1 MSVLD
6 QRRTGTRAGAL
17 MVVGGVVSVQVGG
30 AFAKGLFDVA
40 GPTGVVWLRLA
51 LAAVV
56 LLVAVRPP
64 VRALTRGQ
72 WRPVVVFGLVLAAMN
87 WSFYEALSRI
97 PLGVAVTI
105 EFIGPLGVAV
115 VTGRSWRQWA
125 LAVAAAVGIGLL
137 TQTGG
142 ADLDPL
148 GMGLAFLAGMFW
160 ACYIVASAKV
170 GAAVP
175 GTAGLAVALTIGGL
189 ATLPA
194 AVPALVGADL
204 TPSFFAAAAM
214 VALLSS
220 VVPYALEL
228 EALRRIPAALFGVLL
243 SLEPAVAALAGWVV
257 LREQLLA
264 RQWAGIVVVVL
275 AAALATLQRD
285 RAVAPVPD

>member
-1 MSVLD
+1 MSVLE
-6 QRRTGTRAGAL
+6 RSRSGTRSGAL

-40 GPTGVVWLRLA
+40 GPSGVVWLRLA

-56 LLVAVRPP
+56 MLVAVRPP

-115 VTGRSWRQWA
+115 VTGRSRRQWGLA
-125 LAVAAAVGIGLL
+125 LAAAVGIGLL

-142 ADLDPL
+142 AHLDRVGL
-148 GMGLAFLAGMFW
+148 ALAFLAGMCW
-160 ACYIVASAKV
+160 AGYIVASSKV

-194 AVPALVGADL
+194 GVRALTGADL
-204 TPSFFAAAAM
+204 TPGFLAAASVVAM
-214 VALLSS
+214 MSS
-220 VVPYALEL
+220 VIPYALEL

-257 LREQLLA
+257 LDEELLA

-275 AAALATLQRD
+275 AAALATLQRQH
-285 RAVAPVPD
+285 AVAPVPD

>member
-1 MSVLD
+1 VSVLD

-125 LAVAAAVGIGLL
+125 LALAAAVGIGLL

>member
-1 MSVLD
+1 MSVL
-6 QRRTGTRAGAL
+6 QRSRSRTRSGAL

-30 AFAKGLFDVA
+30 AFAKGLFEVA

-56 LLVAVRPP
+56 MLVAVRPP
-64 VRALTRGQ
+64 VRSLTRGQ

-115 VTGRSWRQWA
+115 VTGRSWRQWVLA
-125 LAVAAAVGIGLL
+125 LAAAVGIGLL

-142 ADLDPL
+142 AQLDRV
-148 GMGLAFLAGMFW
+148 GMALAFLAGMCW
-160 ACYIVASAKV
+160 AGYIVASARV

-194 AVPALVGADL
+194 GVRALAEAHL
-204 TPSFFAAAAM
+204 TPSFFAAAAV
-214 VALLSS
+214 VALMSS
-220 VVPYALEL
+220 VIPYALEL

-243 SLEPAVAALAGWVV
+243 SLEPAVAALAGRVV
-257 LREQLLA
+257 LDEQLLA

>member
-1 MSVLD
+1 
-6 QRRTGTRAGAL
+6 
-17 MVVGGVVSVQVGG
+17 
-30 AFAKGLFDVA
+30 
-40 GPTGVVWLRLA
+40 
-51 LAAVV
+51 
-56 LLVAVRPP
+56 

-125 LAVAAAVGIGLL
+125 LALAAAVGIGLL